1 MAFGWLSVQSAG
13 IGALKDALNDS
24 GWIDG
29 EVVAAGQLRQGKA
42 PSMAA
47 MVTGA
52 ALWEVLRPRRSKLLP
67 RHFVMAL
74 TADRAIAFK
83 AVGGS
88 PESGNAGDYTIR
100 IKSGEE
106 ASFARSEVSLSD
118 LPEGAESK
126 GGIMSVRGASFPV
139 GRPNLNGDPNT
150 DELIALLSAPAA
162 STPAPPG

>member
-1 MAFGWLSVQSAG
+1 MALGWLSVQSADFD
-13 IGALKDALNDS
+13 ALKDALNGS

-42 PSMAA
+42 PTTAS

-67 RHFVMAL
+67 RHFVLAL

-88 PESGNAGDYTIR
+88 PQSGSVRDYTIR

-118 LPEGAESK
+118 LPEGPESK
-126 GGIMSVRGASFPV
+126 GGIMSIRGQSFPV

-150 DELIALLSAPAA
+150 DELIALLAA
-162 STPAPPG
+162 

>member
-1 MAFGWLSVQSAG
+1 MAFGWLTVQSAEA
-13 IGALKDALNDS
+13 GALTYALNES
-24 GWIDG
+24 GWIEG
-29 EVVAAGQLRQGKA
+29 TVLAAGQLRQGKA

-88 PESGNAGDYTIR
+88 PKGGSASDYTIR

-106 ASFARSEVSLSD
+106 ASFARSEVSMSD
-118 LPEGAESK
+118 LPEGPASK
-126 GGIMSVRGASFPV
+126 GGIMSIRGQSFPV
-139 GRPNLNGDPNT
+139 GRPNLTGDPNT
-150 DELIALLSAPAA
+150 DELIALLSAGGQTAAPA
-162 STPAPPG
+162 

>member
-13 IGALKDALNDS
+13 FDALKEALNES
-24 GWIDG
+24 GWIEG

-42 PSMAA
+42 PSMGA
-47 MVTGA
+47 MISGA

-88 PESGNAGDYTIR
+88 PQSGSSADYTIR
-100 IKSGEE
+100 VKSGEE

-118 LPEGAESK
+118 LPEGPESK
-126 GGIMSVRGASFPV
+126 GGIMTIRGESFPV

-150 DELIALLSAPAA
+150 DELIALLAA
-162 STPAPPG
+162 